1 MSLPQWIGVKPYDK
15 ESYLKT
21 KSLLDECGLNTV
33 CIEADCPNRY
43 ECFSNGTATF
53 IILGD
58 TCTRNCLYCN
68 IKKGIPKPVD
78 KKEPERIASAVRKLN
93 LKYVVVTCVTRDDL
107 KDGGAGHFA
116 NTVKEIRKSN
126 PNCRIELLVS
136 DFKGNWNALKKVL
149 DAKPYAI
156 NHNIEVAREL
166 FPKLRPKGSYEISLE
181 LLRKVKETNPGII
194 TKSGFMVGVGETKS
208 QIIQTLKDLKKAG
221 CDVVTIG
228 QYLQPENSVFP
239 VKKYYTKNEFKS
251 IEKKAKEIGFK
262 KVLAGPL
269 VRSSYMAEKR
279 GGII

>member
-221 CDVVTIG
+221 CDIVTIG